1 MYYMGTFIWHV
12 IAPKMRLASPID
24 LAARSEPGNPRHRW
38 RCRSTSA
45 AMTKPTI
52 LQTLLGRPSQK
63 YSFPREKEYHSA
75 KRDLL
80 RYVAEQP
87 IDNDDNAGHRE
98 EPVESNREV
107 PFVGK
112 AVSLER
118 DFQVRHSVI
127 RID

>member
-1 MYYMGTFIWHV
+1 M
-12 IAPKMRLASPID
+12 ARDRSKNAACKID
-24 LAARSEPGNPRHRW
+24 LKAWKPSSSLALSFN
-38 RCRSTSA
+38 TSA

-87 IDNDDNAGHRE
+87 IDNDNAGHRE

-107 PFVGK
+107 SSVGK
-112 AVSLER
+112 ALSLER
-118 DFQVRHSVI
+118 DFHVRHPVI